1 METTFENKAII
12 GGGIYTLPDIAQIFR
27 LPYHKVS
34 RWIKEYW
41 DNRLGKSFGGNYSW
55 TDGKARAVGFHTLIE
70 LFVFMELSNSGV
82 KPKEILKAH
91 EELSKIYDTKSPFA
105 TNRIVSDMSTDGKR
119 IYFTYKG
126 EELCLDG
133 KKQFN
138 LGFIQDFFKKIDF
151 GDDELASKLW
161 PLGRECSIVV
171 DPQHHFGQP
180 VLHGTN
186 IVPDTI
192 YTMYKAGD
200 NESFISLVYNLTE
213 KEVNDALKFCK
224 QAAA

>member
-1 METTFENKAII
+1 MKSTFENKAII
-12 GGGIYTLPDIAQIFR
+12 GGGIYTMPDIAQIFR

-41 DNRLGKSFGGNYSW
+41 DNRLAKDFEGNYSW
-55 TDGKARAVGFHTLIE
+55 TDGKARAISFHTLIE
-70 LFVFMELSNSGV
+70 LYVFMELSNAGV
-82 KPKEILKAH
+82 KAKAILQSHK
-91 EELSKIYDTKSPFA
+91 ELSKLYKTKFPFA
-105 TNRIVSDMSTDGKR
+105 TNRILSDISTDGKK
-119 IYFTYKG
+119 IYFKFNG

-151 GDDELASKLW
+151 GNDELASRLW
-161 PLGRECSIVV
+161 PLGREYSVVV
-171 DPQHHFGQP
+171 DPEHHFGQP
-180 VLHGTN
+180 VLDGTN

-200 NESFISLVYNLTE
+200 NEKFIAMIYGLTK
-213 KEVNDALKFCK
+213 KEVTDALKYCK
-224 QAAA
+224 KAA